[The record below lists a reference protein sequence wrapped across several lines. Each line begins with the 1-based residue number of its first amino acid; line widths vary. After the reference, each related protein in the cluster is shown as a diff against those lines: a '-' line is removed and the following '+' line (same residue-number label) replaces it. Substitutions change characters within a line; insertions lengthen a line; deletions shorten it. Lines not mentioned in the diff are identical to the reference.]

1 MEDANIPT
9 KLATPFASET
19 DSGNI
24 TSPFPVTAQL
34 GGLASLETGFAD
46 INSAL
51 VASGGIPPWGKDMN
65 GILNL
70 ITQAIQWMQAGG
82 QWPYDGTFQT
92 TVGGYAK
99 GSIVQSAVNPGNF
112 WFSTV
117 DNNAANPDTGGA
129 GWVPWPLVYYAV
141 DTGTVNALVGA
152 FPTAVPLAAIR
163 VGTILYVNP
172 AYTSTSTTPTLA
184 ASGGA
189 PVTITAPTGAA
200 LLIGAI
206 VMKTPAAIMV
216 GPSSALWLLNPQ
228 VTSSGPAGPTGQTN
242 GQCRLVYSSGTL
254 VTLTPYG
261 GNGLVINGV
270 LQTVPVGGV
279 TLNVSAASAG
289 LNYVYAFMS
298 GGTMTLAA
306 SATTY
311 ATGTNGTPV
320 KSTDA
325 TQALVGM
332 VYVAGGVFTAGLVL
346 SWYNRR
352 LINLLVSATQTFV
365 TGPGDDLQQLAS
377 TLPFLIWADD
387 GYEASVTGVTWNG
400 ISYTGSADVTPNG
413 SQIWLDSFPSNAGPG
428 SPWPYVAVPLAS
440 AFTWGLGGLLVGA
453 LAGLPGA
460 LSEGRHVLFAGF
472 ETGSDDQV
480 AANSTLTVTVRG

>member
-1 MEDANIPT
+1 MQDANIPT

-46 INSAL
+46 INSVL

-70 ITQAIQWMQAGG
+70 LSGAIQWMQAGG

-99 GSIVQSAVNPGNF
+99 GSIVQSALNPGNF

-141 DTGTVNALVGA
+141 DTGTVNAMVGA
-152 FPTAVPLAAIR
+152 FPTGVPLSALP
-163 VGTILYVNP
+163 VGLILQVNP

-184 ASGGA
+184 VSGGS
-189 PVTITAPTGAA
+189 PVTITQPTGASLA
-200 LLIGAI
+200 IGAI
-206 VMKTPAAIMV
+206 VRQFPASIMV
-216 GPSSALWLLNPQ
+216 GPSSTLWLLNPIIGG
-228 VTSSGPAGPTGQTN
+228 VAPSVNTGQTN
-242 GQCRLVYSSGTL
+242 GQCRLVYSSGSL
-254 VTLTPYG
+254 VTLLPYG
-261 GNGLVINGV
+261 GNGLVVNGM
-270 LQTVPVGGV
+270 LQTIPSGGV
-279 TLNVSAASAG
+279 TLNVSGASAG
-289 LNYVYAFMS
+289 LNYVYDYMS
-298 GGTMTLAA
+298 SGTMTLAA
-306 SATTY
+306 SATAY

-332 VYVAGGVFTAGLVL
+332 VWVSGGAYAQGLVA

-352 LINLLVSATQTFV
+352 LL
-365 TGPGDDLQQLAS
+365 PQQLS
-377 TLPFLIWADD
+377 PVTNWGPIGTGSVVNLGNNLPFLLWADEGFTAQTQVFKTD
-387 GYEASVTGVTWNG
+387 ASDFDT
-400 ISYTGSADVTPNG
+400 
-413 SQIWLDSFPSNAGPG
+413 
-428 SPWPYVAVPLAS
+428 
-440 AFTWGLGGLLVGA
+440 A
-453 LAGLPGA
+453 LAIDGATQSPYPTVSAIETPPPLYALPGA
-460 LSEGRHVLFAGF
+460 FAEGRHVLSMFAGAAGDAGSVF
-472 ETGSDDQV
+472 YINTQVET
-480 AANSTLTVTVRG
+480 RG